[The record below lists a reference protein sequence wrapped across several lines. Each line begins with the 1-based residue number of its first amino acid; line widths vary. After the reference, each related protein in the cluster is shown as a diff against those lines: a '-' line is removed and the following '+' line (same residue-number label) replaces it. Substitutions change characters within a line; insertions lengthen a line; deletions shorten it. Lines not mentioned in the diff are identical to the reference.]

1 MDRLHPLQL
10 FLTIVERGSFAAAAE
25 RLDIPRPTA
34 THAIKELE
42 TRLGARLLERT
53 TRHVRPT
60 LDGQAFYERSRRVL
74 AELDDA
80 VASLSTQTANPRGT
94 LRLDLHGTHAT
105 HIILPRIADFR
116 ARYPEIE
123 IVLSSGDRLGDLVR
137 EGIDC
142 VVRAGGPRGS
152 PPGGPG
158 GGGGPP
164 RGPWAS
170 SRAPPTAAPR
180 PRWGGRASRR
190 TSRRAAGWLSATR
203 P

>member
-60 LDGQAFYERSRRVL
+60 LDGQAFYERRRRVL

-105 HIILPRIADFR
+105 HIILPRIFDFR

-123 IVLSSGDRLGDLVR
+123 IVLSSGDRLVDLVR

-142 VVRAGGPRGS
+142 VVRAGVPRDSSLVARRLAEMPEILCASPDYLARHGTPEHPRELAAHQAVGS
-152 PPGGPG
+152 
-158 GGGGPP
+158 
-164 RGPWAS
+164 
-170 SRAPPTAAPR
+170 
-180 PRWGGRASRR
+180 
-190 TSRRAAGWLSATR
+190 
-203 P
+203 